1 MNLVDLNRNWAAFG
15 DTEPFWA
22 ILTRPPKNNNRWDLN
37 EFFATG
43 EAKVDCLMNAVAA
56 LSVSLKRDSALGFGC
71 GVGRVTQAL
80 CARFARSASR
90 PDYSMR

>member
-1 MNLVDLNRNWAAFG
+1 
-15 DTEPFWA
+15 
-22 ILTRPPKNNNRWDLN
+22 
-37 EFFATG
+37 
-43 EAKVDCLMNAVAA
+43 MNAVAA